1 MYHFCKDAVMMVEEN
16 DIRNYHL
23 DDALE
28 QINQSEYG
36 AHHLIVYSDQRVLRE
51 LYT

>member
-1 MYHFCKDAVMMVEEN
+1 MG
-16 DIRNYHL
+16 RNYHL

-36 AHHLIVYSDQRVLRE
+36 AHHLIVYPKSKSAKGTV
-51 LYT
+51 YKIC